1 MVIRI
6 ITTRTIGIEGMG
18 LYMLVMPTFNLFI
31 TIATLSLPVA
41 ISKLVAEDTKNNK
54 RLIFNTTVVAMSFNV
69 FIILL
74 IFLLAPFIAS
84 VLLKNSDLYFPI
96 IACGLTL
103 PFITL
108 SSIARGYFFGK
119 ERMVPHV
126 TSNVLEQIVRIIF
139 IIIFTPL
146 FLEKGLVYAVT
157 ALIAFNIVSEITSIL
172 VLFFFLPRKL
182 KIKKEDL
189 SVDKNNIKD
198 VFRISI
204 PTTLGRLVS
213 AVGNFL
219 EPIILTFVFLALG
232 YSTTYMTNEYG
243 IMSGYVLPMVSMP
256 SFLTGAISNALL
268 PVISK
273 AYHYKRTNE
282 VKRKIKQAI
291 FFSLLIG
298 VPATIIFVLFP
309 EVCLNIIFKDASG
322 AFYLKIAAPIFL
334 ISYVCGPMMSALQAM
349 DKAKEVMIISI
360 ISIIIK
366 CLSLFFLTYLNIGM
380 LSLLFSSLLAYVYL
394 TISLALMVKK
404 GLKKV

>member
-146 FLEKGLVYAVT
+146 FLEKGLTYAVT

-189 SVDKNNIKD
+189 SVDKDNIKD

>member
-146 FLEKGLVYAVT
+146 FLEKGLTYAVT

-189 SVDKNNIKD
+189 SVDKDNIKD

-204 PTTLGRLVS
+204 PTTLGRLVN
-213 AVGNFL
+213 AIGNFL

-291 FFSLLIG
+291 FF
-298 VPATIIFVLFP
+298 P
-309 EVCLNIIFKDASG
+309 
-322 AFYLKIAAPIFL
+322 Y
-334 ISYVCGPMMSALQAM
+334 
-349 DKAKEVMIISI
+349 
-360 ISIIIK
+360 
-366 CLSLFFLTYLNIGM
+366 
-380 LSLLFSSLLAYVYL
+380 
-394 TISLALMVKK
+394 
-404 GLKKV
+404 

>member
-74 IFLLAPFIAS
+74 IFLLAPFIAND
-84 VLLKNSDLYFPI
+84 LLKNSDLYFPI
-96 IACGLTL
+96 IACDLTL

-119 ERMVPHV
+119 EQMVPHV
-126 TSNVLEQIVRIIF
+126 TSNVLEQIIRIIF

-298 VPATIIFVLFP
+298 IPATIIFVLFP
-309 EVCLNIIFKDASG
+309 EVSLNIIFKDASG